1 MKSKEKYVGY
11 FWGAV
16 LIVIGIVFLTTR
28 TTSFQ
33 INDPWI
39 GLAVTGGLSL
49 AFFAS
54 YYLSGKEKWG
64 WLFPAC
70 ILAGTALTILFT
82 ILVPEPQGGWVA
94 APILLGIGVPFLAA
108 YLLDRQKNGWALYA
122 TAGIVV
128 LTIIAALSD
137 LVQGEWMGTL
147 VMLLAALVFLVVY
160 LQNRKRIWPLI
171 VAGAL
176 AVVSVIPPL
185 SAGLDSDLVGVV
197 VMALFALAFFVLFFT
212 GQSKRWW
219 ALIPAGVFTTISA
232 VVLLTLPTVAD
243 GLGSEEQAGRIAGAV
258 FLLGLGLTFLVVWLL
273 RHRAPTAWGIY
284 PAIILAV
291 LGLIAL
297 VTGQAGLDFL
307 WPILLIAGGALL
319 VWQAYRK
326 KLV

>member
-16 LIVIGIVFLTTR
+16 LIVIGVVFLVTR

-39 GLAVTGGLSL
+39 GMAVTGGLSL

-54 YYLSGKEKWG
+54 YYLNGKEKWG

-70 ILAGTALTILFT
+70 ILAGSTLTILLA
-82 ILVPEPQGGWVA
+82 ILIPEPQGGWIA
-94 APILLGIGVPFLAA
+94 APTLLGIGVPFLAA

-137 LVQGEWMGTL
+137 VVQGEWMGTV

-160 LQNRKRIWPLI
+160 LRNRKRIWPAI

-176 AVVSVIPPL
+176 AVISVIPPL
-185 SAGLDSDLVGVV
+185 SAGLNSDLVAVV
-197 VMALFALAFFVLFFT
+197 VMFLFALAFFVLFFT

-219 ALIPAGVFTTISA
+219 ALIPAGVFATIGV
-232 VVLLTLPTVAD
+232 VVLLTLPRVAE

-258 FLLGLGLTFLVVWLL
+258 FLLGLGLTFLAVWLL

-297 VTGQAGLDFL
+297 VTGQPGLDFL